1 MEIVEKLFDKIREE
15 FGEINKGST
24 KIDQL
29 WLLEWE
35 RKYVMSIYN
44 YLRK

>member
-1 MEIVEKLFDKIREE
+1 MVGKLFDKIREE
-15 FGEINKGST
+15 FGEINKEST

-29 WLLEWE
+29 WLLKWE